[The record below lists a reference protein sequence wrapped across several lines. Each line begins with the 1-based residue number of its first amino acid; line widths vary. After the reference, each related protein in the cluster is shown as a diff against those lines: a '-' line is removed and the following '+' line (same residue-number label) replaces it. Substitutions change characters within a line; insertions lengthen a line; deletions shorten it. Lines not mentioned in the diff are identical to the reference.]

1 MFLAGSIAPQIEISR
16 VNYQENKCRPDYP
29 RLAFVDALSSF
40 FKSLCGRDARLLACA
55 RVDKGPSRGQNEK
68 CLASGWLPSRPALL
82 TRARVAELADAL
94 ASGAS
99 DRKVVEVRVLSRAP
113 NSASRSLAA
122 QARSNRFKLGK
133 ALAPCDLPV
142 LAWITAVA
150 RSTQPTSLSSAAN
163 GSLLATLSR
172 AMVGYRGSSLNRDRS
187 RPKLSPSLSSRSASE
202 GSDSRHAKP

>member
-55 RVDKGPSRGQNEK
+55 QLACARVDKGPSRGQNEK

-94 ASGAS
+94 ASGT
-99 DRKVVEVRVLSRAP
+99 KNGVLQLKDLSQKHYYLAHRTKP
-113 NSASRSLAA
+113 NFTGL
-122 QARSNRFKLGK
+122 
-133 ALAPCDLPV
+133 
-142 LAWITAVA
+142 
-150 RSTQPTSLSSAAN
+150 
-163 GSLLATLSR
+163 
-172 AMVGYRGSSLNRDRS
+172 
-187 RPKLSPSLSSRSASE
+187 
-202 GSDSRHAKP
+202 